1 MAEDVLYDL
10 IVVGAGPGGY
20 VAAIRA
26 AQLGLKVVVI
36 EKRAT
41 LGGVCLN
48 EGCIPSKALLDSSEL
63 FAVARDKFAL
73 HGIVVEPP
81 RLDLPALLRRK
92 DDVVKRLT
100 EGIAYLFK
108 KNVITLVSGSAQLKG
123 PDAQGLQEVAVKTA
137 WQLSLIEGSSS
148 QPAQDDAAGIVML
161 RGKRVLLATGSE
173 AVALSGAP
181 FDGQVV
187 VSARDALSFETVPEH
202 LIVAGGGYIG
212 LELGSVWR
220 RLDARVTVMELLPGI
235 LPTMDKQ
242 AADTLY
248 RSLRKQGIQFKLGTR
263 ITGVRRIGAKAIV
276 QFNDGSGSEEVDC
289 DRVLVA
295 VGRRPLTA
303 GLDLEGVGVAVD
315 EKGRITVDEDYQ
327 TTVAGIYAVGDL
339 IAGPML
345 AHKASEEGIVCVER
359 MTGLRSVVEYD
370 FIPGICYT
378 WPESAA
384 VGQTEEQLKD
394 AGIPYNT
401 GRFNFAALGRARCMD
416 ETEGFVKILAHA
428 ETDGVLGV
436 HIVGPRASD
445 LIAEAVTVMSFGGTA
460 RDIALT
466 CHAHPTLSEALKEA
480 ALDVHKEAIHA

>member
-1 MAEDVLYDL
+1 MSEDIRYDL
-10 IVVGAGPGGY
+10 IVIGAGPGGY
-20 VAAIRA
+20 VAAIRG
-26 AQLGLKVVVI
+26 AQLGMKVAVI
-36 EKRAT
+36 EKRAA

-63 FAVARDKFAL
+63 FALARDKFAL
-73 HGIVVEPP
+73 HGITIDPP
-81 RLDLPALLRRK
+81 RLDLAAMQRRK

-100 EGIAYLFK
+100 DGIAYLFK
-108 KNVITLVSGSAQLKG
+108 KNEITVVSGSAALKG
-123 PDAQGLQEVAVKTA
+123 PDAEAFQEVAVKTV
-137 WQLSLIEGSSS
+137 WQLPLPDGSN
-148 QPAQDDAAGIVML
+148 QAEATAGAGVTLL

-173 AVALSGAP
+173 AVPLPSAS

-187 VSARDALSFETVPEH
+187 VSAREALAFDTVPEH

-212 LELGSVWR
+212 LEIGSVWR
-220 RLDARVTVMELLPGI
+220 RLGAQVTIMEMLPRI
-235 LPTMDKQ
+235 LPTMDQ
-242 AADTLY
+242 QVADALY
-248 RSLRKQGIQFKLGTR
+248 RSLRKQGIQFKLATR

-276 QFNDGSGSEEVDC
+276 QFNDGSGGEEVDC

-303 GLDLEGVGVAVD
+303 GLDLEGQGITLD
-315 EKGRITVDEDYQ
+315 EKGRVKVDEDYQ
-327 TTVAGIYAVGDL
+327 TSVSGIYAIGDL
-339 IAGPML
+339 VVGPML

-359 MTGLRSVVEYD
+359 MAAQHSLVEYEY
-370 FIPGICYT
+370 IPGVCYT
-378 WPESAA
+378 WPEAA
-384 VGQTEEQLKD
+384 SVGQTEEQLKESGV
-394 AGIPYNT
+394 AYKA

-428 ETDGVLGV
+428 ETDRVLGV
-436 HIVGPRASD
+436 HIIGPRASD